1 MSEIDQFL
9 QRLDDLLTFL
19 GIVFGG
25 FIIGFFLIIWRVLS
39 KPLRLKPRLL
49 RKLGYS
55 LAFVNETKRF
65 FLNIPSKNAV

>member
-25 FIIGFFLIIWRVLS
+25 FIIGFFLIIWLVLS
-39 KPLRLKPRLL
+39 NLRD
-49 RKLGYS
+49 S
-55 LAFVNETKRF
+55 NLAF
-65 FLNIPSKNAV
+65 